1 MVTTNQKSITDT
13 HTKDTK
19 KSKHNTGDSY
29 EMTKEEAAN
38 RTVTKIQAETC
49 DMLGREFWCLPHRYP
64 LSLPFLTLA
73 LINGKHI

>member
-29 EMTKEEAAN
+29 EMTKEEEIN
-38 RTVTKIQAETC
+38 KKELQKQLTKWQ
-49 DMLGREFWCLPHRYP
+49 
-64 LSLPFLTLA
+64 
-73 LINGKHI
+73 